1 MCFFLAICIR
11 FSCKDVN
18 LDRQIE
24 ALKKAGAEKIFEEK
38 MSGKSMTDREE
49 LQKALEFLL
58 EKDILI
64 EESLDRSK

>member
-1 MCFFLAICIR
+1 
-11 FSCKDVN
+11 VN

-24 ALKKAGAEKIFEEK
+24 ALKKAGVEKIFEEK

-49 LQKALEFLL
+49 LQKALEFLR

-64 EESLDRSK
+64 EESLDRPK